1 MNYYG
6 DYSLLDISRADAEIC
21 AYLLRVEVFVDNAL
35 NNSLSVVVKESRAS
49 LSKSRNQLVQ
59 GLERNRIE
67 NSNQAAKQPFK
78 SYQANL
84 IEEVHDLLFS
94 CLVRDKLILNYIIIK
109 YEQAIVFTYIG
120 YNVHTNV
127 AGQLITMPSGSQLAT
142 TSPLVEDAVRIQSVS
157 IMS

>member
-1 MNYYG
+1 M
-6 DYSLLDISRADAEIC
+6 
-21 AYLLRVEVFVDNAL
+21 DNAL

-67 NSNQAAKQPFK
+67 NSNQPAK

-94 CLVRDKLILNYIIIK
+94 CLVRDKLILNYVIMK

-127 AGQLITMPSGSQLAT
+127 AGQLISRSLSSKDTREQRKRDENKKFHLLKDLIAR
-142 TSPLVEDAVRIQSVS
+142 LVYC
-157 IMS
+157 

>member
-1 MNYYG
+1 M
-6 DYSLLDISRADAEIC
+6 
-21 AYLLRVEVFVDNAL
+21 DNTL

-59 GLERNRIE
+59 GLKRNRIE

-94 CLVRDKLILNYIIIK
+94 CLVRDKLILNYIIMK

-127 AGQLITMPSGSQLAT
+127 AGQLISRSLSSKGTREQRKRDENKKFHLLKDLIAR
-142 TSPLVEDAVRIQSVS
+142 LVNCERGLLYLYACYQDKQ
-157 IMS
+157 